1 MSLTYNER
9 LNITPGRYP
18 IKINV
23 NQYDDDFS
31 IVFSLYSSSGTLVL
45 ETGTTAVIR
54 GTKRDGNG
62 YSAEAV
68 VDGSTV
74 TVAGDVQLTAVAGEG
89 IYELVLYKN
98 HKQLATANFIL
109 QVERAALDKDTI
121 VSESIIRELID
132 VTDRALEI
140 VDAAHEIEDTKDQLT
155 SDLAT
160 MRQLHDEAVSAAGN
174 AANAI
179 SEELKDDIRDIK
191 KAKLY
196 FEEHL
201 GNMINGDEVSY

>member
-1 MSLTYNER
+1 MSLIYNER
-9 LNITPGRYP
+9 LNVTPGRYP
-18 IKINV
+18 VKINV

-31 IVFSLYSSSGTLVL
+31 IVFSLYASSGTLVL
-45 ETGTTAVIR
+45 ETGTTAIVR
-54 GTKRDGNG
+54 GTKKDGNG
-62 YSAEAV
+62 YSADAT

-74 TVAGDVQLTAVAGEG
+74 TVSGDEQMTAVAGEG
-89 IYELVLYKN
+89 VFELVLYKN

-121 VSESIIRELID
+121 TSESVIRELVD

-140 VDAAHEIEDTKDQLT
+140 VDAAHSIEDTKDQLA

-160 MRQLHDEAVSAAGN
+160 MQQLHDEAVSAAGN
-174 AANAI
+174 AASAI

-196 FEEHL
+196 FEEYL